1 MEADTRHP
9 SGAAFFTNERENGMK
24 TPDARLL
31 AAAALVREGAY
42 LADVGTDHAYL
53 PVYLCRTGRISRAI
67 AADIGEGP
75 LAAAAAHIAEAG
87 LSSRIVTVL
96 TDGLAGLE
104 GRGLTDIAICGMGG
118 ELIARILS
126 DAPFVRD
133 PSVRLILQPM
143 SRPAALRAY
152 LAENGFAIRKEVTV
166 EAGGRPYFCLAA
178 SFCGTPYA
186 LTAAEAELG
195 MHRTAHPTPV
205 LRRLWERALRVA
217 QDRLSGALARG
228 EDGKEARA
236 YLAELH
242 AWADILEKGGSPCEP

>member
-1 MEADTRHP
+1 MR
-9 SGAAFFTNERENGMK
+9 

-31 AAAALVREGAY
+31 AAASLVREGAY
-42 LADVGTDHAYL
+42 FADIGTDHAYL
-53 PVYLCRTGRISRAI
+53 PVYLCHTGRISRAI

-75 LAAAAAHIAEAG
+75 LSAAAAHIAEAG
-87 LSSRIVTVL
+87 LSHRIETVL

-143 SRPAALRAY
+143 SRPSALRAY
-152 LAENGFAIRKEVTV
+152 LAASGFAISEEVTV
-166 EAGGRPYFCLAA
+166 EAGGRPYVCLAA
-178 SFCGTPYA
+178 SFCGTPYP

-195 MHRTAHPTPV
+195 RKGAARQTPT
-205 LRRLWERALRVA
+205 LRRLWERAVRVA
-217 QDRLSGALARG
+217 QSRLAGAVARG
-228 EDGKEARA
+228 EGVAEAQA
-236 YLAELH
+236 YLAELQ
-242 AWADILEKGGSPCEP
+242 AWAETPTEGSTP

>member
-9 SGAAFFTNERENGMK
+9 SGAVFFTNERENGMK

-53 PVYLCRTGRISRAI
+53 PVYLCHTGRISRAI

-75 LAAAAAHIAEAG
+75 LSAAVAHIAEAG
-87 LSSRIVTVL
+87 LSSRIETVL
-96 TDGLAGLE
+96 TDGLAGLA

-143 SRPAALRAY
+143 SRPAALRAF
-152 LAENGFAIRKEVTV
+152 LAKEGFAIVEERTV

-178 SFCGTPYA
+178 AYCGTPYT

-195 MHRTAHPTPV
+195 AKENVRPSVAM
-205 LRRLWERALRVA
+205 RRLWERAVRVA
-217 QDRLSGALARG
+217 EQRLSGVTASGGDTA
-228 EDGKEARA
+228 EAEE
-236 YLAELH
+236 YLSAIREY
-242 AWADILEKGGSPCEP
+242 AAILESEE